1 MCLHGAVD
9 DATSEFAG
17 LHFELTEDMHGYA
30 TLFQEVFTEHG
41 LPVAMYGDRTGILVR
56 NDTHWT
62 VEEELRGYRGPT
74 HMGQVLDDLGIG
86 YIEAHS
92 PQAKGRIENRWETLQ
107 DRLVQE
113 MRLLGISDIEAANA
127 FLPEFRHDFNK
138 RFAKQPRESASA
150 WRPAP
155 KDLCMILS
163 CRYLR
168 TVANDNTVTLG
179 PSKERRAQGEP
190 WLDRRWLQIPA
201 GPRRRSYA
209 GCQVEI
215 RELLDGRLVA
225 NYHGVPIAVQRAP
238 KTGFHLT
245 GRTAHRRPRRRTIIE
260 NQPRPS
266 TTVSPAK
273 RTTGTPRKRPINPL
287 WRKLPGRRLSPYELN
302 RDDILA

>member
-1 MCLHGAVD
+1 
-9 DATSEFAG
+9 
-17 LHFELTEDMHGYA
+17 MHGYA

-56 NDTHWT
+56 NDSCWT

-113 MRLLGISDIEAANA
+113 MRLLGISDIVAANA
-127 FLPEFRHDFNK
+127 FLPEFRRDFNK
-138 RFAKQPRESASA
+138 RFAKHPRESESA

-155 KDLCMILS
+155 KDLHMIPS

-179 PSKERRAQGEP
+179 PSKEHRAQGES

-225 NYHGVPIAVQRAP
+225 IYHGIPIAIQPAP

-245 GRTAHRRPRRRTIIE
+245 GRTVHRRPRRRTVRE
-260 NQPRPS
+260 QASTQDTGASGEKDHRHALQTSRQPALEEAPGQ
-266 TTVSPAK
+266 TPFTL
-273 RTTGTPRKRPINPL
+273 RTQEG
-287 WRKLPGRRLSPYELN
+287 
-302 RDDILA
+302 